1 MPVFKD
7 IFVVAAKRTPFGKYG
22 GKIKDLNSTDL
33 QVIANLAA
41 ISQSKLSPDKID
53 TVMVG
58 SIIHVSYIFSIY
70 IYNSY
75 VVITGYLTRWLIG
88 PC

>member
-58 SIIHVSYIFSIY
+58 SIIHVSSFFSI
-70 IYNSY
+70 S
-75 VVITGYLTRWLIG
+75 L
-88 PC
+88 